1 MKKTGEPEKQIVGR
15 TAKAVKRTRKKLLAK
30 ELQNDFV
37 PFKQWQHPS
46 KIVVTLKTGSA
57 NKKDRAAIQR
67 AFIEA
72 ALDQKAGTPDG
83 LSSVQIRE
91 VTLESG
97 KVVIEVWNKAS
108 QSFALKALK
117 GRSYRTVVQEGCLRM
132 VYTVPLDWGDEP
144 HEKLMQIL
152 NRQNPGPPLGALTF
166 VYKTRNKEGGWTVL
180 MDVDKCGF
188 SFFLNSRDNKMHGLL
203 KSVRL
208 KPAEN

>member
-1 MKKTGEPEKQIVGR
+1 MHHRRAVFFPEQSTVLYTNDASAFLDDVEEGDNELLAAKNRRMKKTGEPEKQIVGR

-72 ALDQKAGTPDG
+72 ALDQKADG

-117 GRSYRTVVQEGCLRM
+117 GRSYRDRG
-132 VYTVPLDWGDEP
+132 
-144 HEKLMQIL
+144 
-152 NRQNPGPPLGALTF
+152 PG
-166 VYKTRNKEGGWTVL
+166 
-180 MDVDKCGF
+180 
-188 SFFLNSRDNKMHGLL
+188 GL
-203 KSVRL
+203 S
-208 KPAEN
+208 